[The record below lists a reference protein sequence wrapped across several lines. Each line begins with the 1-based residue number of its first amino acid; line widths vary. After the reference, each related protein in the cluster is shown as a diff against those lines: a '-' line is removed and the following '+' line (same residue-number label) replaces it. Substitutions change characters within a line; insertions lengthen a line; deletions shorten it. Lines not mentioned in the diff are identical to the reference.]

1 MIIAV
6 LPDCKETKKL
16 RTFGN
21 LKESHDIYT
30 TIYDSNRKL
39 AKNFYRPVEE
49 TDVKVLDKCP
59 VEELHAMMGFV
70 NHTFRDGYDKVVGG
84 REQAVKFQKMFVVR
98 LEKKNLTCQIKNFF
112 FLSGGHMPLKMWV
125 NLPNNKYKYKYTP
138 TTLKISVK

>member
-1 MIIAV
+1 MIY
-6 LPDCKETKKL
+6 T
-16 RTFGN
+16 
-21 LKESHDIYT
+21 YT

-39 AKNFYRPVEE
+39 AKNCYSTVEAWIQKE
-49 TDVKVLDKCP
+49 DADVKVLDKCP

-112 FLSGGHMPLKMWV
+112 FLSGGHMPLKM
-125 NLPNNKYKYKYTP
+125 
-138 TTLKISVK
+138 

>member
-1 MIIAV
+1 MFLSERSHLQLMIQLKIY
-6 LPDCKETKKL
+6 LKIYGGE

-59 VEELHAMMGFV
+59 DEELHAMMGFV

-84 REQAVKFQKMFVVR
+84 REQAVKFQKKCGVR
-98 LEKKNLTCQIKNFF
+98 FENFFLTCQIKNYL
-112 FLSGGHMPLKMWV
+112 FLSVGHMPLKM
-125 NLPNNKYKYKYTP
+125 
-138 TTLKISVK
+138 